1 MHSRERGPWIPPG
14 KYPNPGTREDPQ
26 RAAGCFKN
34 TLFFRKYSIQYS
46 VLRSPQASHPPF
58 TGAPQHR
65 QGNIGTFTGEWGR
78 AREQPWCYHCPGGW
92 GKAGL
97 AGSQQ
102 QGALL
107 PQSSKKSQSHSAK
120 LSPWGQPLVANDVLY
135 AVSTVEPQLTLPM
148 GSPPCARNWGSPG
161 GW

>member
-1 MHSRERGPWIPPG
+1 MQMHSRERGPWIPPG

-92 GKAGL
+92 GKQASL
-97 AGSQQ
+97 VA
-102 QGALL
+102 
-107 PQSSKKSQSHSAK
+107 SSKVPSSPNPLRKAKATVPNSAPGD
-120 LSPWGQPLVANDVLY
+120 SPWWPTMSSML
-135 AVSTVEPQLTLPM
+135 
-148 GSPPCARNWGSPG
+148 
-161 GW
+161 

>member
-1 MHSRERGPWIPPG
+1 MG
-14 KYPNPGTREDPQ
+14 KG
-26 RAAGCFKN
+26 
-34 TLFFRKYSIQYS
+34 
-46 VLRSPQASHPPF
+46 
-58 TGAPQHR
+58 TGAALVLPL
-65 QGNIGTFTGEWGR
+65 
-78 AREQPWCYHCPGGW
+78 PGGV
-92 GKAGL
+92 GEAGL

-107 PQSSKKSQSHSAK
+107 PKSSKKSQSHSAK

>member
-1 MHSRERGPWIPPG
+1 MG
-14 KYPNPGTREDPQ
+14 KGTE
-26 RAAGCFKN
+26 AA
-34 TLFFRKYSIQYS
+34 L
-46 VLRSPQASHPPF
+46 VLPL
-58 TGAPQHR
+58 
-65 QGNIGTFTGEWGR
+65 
-78 AREQPWCYHCPGGW
+78 PGGV
-92 GKAGL
+92 GEAGL